1 MLRSGPMDRRLQ
13 TSGLLLILGL
23 LVEGFCLL
31 WARPIAFVVLL
42 GLGGGM
48 IASGVL
54 FFLYSL
60 LFAGHSSKDEKPNDP
75 LGA

>member
-31 WARPIAFVVLL
+31 WARPIAFVMLL

-60 LFAGHSSKDEKPNDP
+60 LFVAHSSKDEKPNDP
-75 LGA
+75 RGP